1 MNLHVTTQN
10 TEEYNAEVATVIARI
25 MCQFQECNDN
35 SGKKFHQFVQTYI
48 LKQGIKKF
56 EKRGT
61 EAEYKE
67 VKQLHERIVFEPV
80 KIESLKKIER
90 KRAMGSLIFLTEKR
104 DGRVKARV
112 STNDSIQRSYIPK
125 DDELSSTATTESIL
139 ITGELEAKQK
149 RDVITMDI
157 PNAFVQTAVP
167 QGKIDEKIIMKLRGA
182 LVDMLIDICPG
193 IYEEFIVYERNQK
206 VLYVKMLKALYGILK
221 ASILYYQKFR
231 TDIESIGYLVNLYD
245 ACVANK
251 IINDKQHTL
260 IWHIDDVN
268 EGHVYAKVNDK
279 FHRWCESKYDS
290 EK

>member
-1 MNLHVTTQN
+1 MIL
-10 TEEYNAEVATVIARI
+10 
-25 MCQFQECNDN
+25 
-35 SGKKFHQFVQTYI
+35 YI
-48 LKQGIKKF
+48 L
-56 EKRGT
+56 
-61 EAEYKE
+61 
-67 VKQLHERIVFEPV
+67 
-80 KIESLKKIER
+80 
-90 KRAMGSLIFLTEKR
+90 
-104 DGRVKARV
+104 
-112 STNDSIQRSYIPK
+112 
-125 DDELSSTATTESIL
+125 
-139 ITGELEAKQK
+139 
-149 RDVITMDI
+149 
-157 PNAFVQTAVP
+157 NAFVQTAVS
-167 QGKIDEKIIMKLRGA
+167 QGKTDEKFIMKLRGA

-206 VLYVKMLKALYGILK
+206 VIYVKILKALYGILK